1 MVHELKKSLSCDEEV
16 ILKDFH
22 NKRRIE
28 TQKTNQISALIN
40 ELTGERTHQTE
51 YTINFSDQKKAC
63 WRLRNWMCVC
73 QLLWP
78 I

>member
-1 MVHELKKSLSCDEEV
+1 MIRNQYNDELQSSHIKLYNMVHELKNSLSGDEEV

-40 ELTGERTHQTE
+40 ELTGERTH
-51 YTINFSDQKKAC
+51 
-63 WRLRNWMCVC
+63 
-73 QLLWP
+73 
-78 I
+78 